1 MGAKQAIVICP
12 GRGSYTKEELGYL
25 KRHST
30 QKQEDLLDS
39 FDAYRK
45 SYEQVAIQDLDRA
58 EKFQTN
64 LMTRGENASALIYAC
79 SLVDYLNIDPE
90 KIEVVGII
98 GNSMGWY
105 ITLALSG
112 AISHFQG
119 LELINTMGSMMKD
132 QIIGAQAIY
141 SLVDEQWKRDS
152 NAEKATRQLL
162 EAHSSK
168 LFPSISLGGMQVL
181 GGTQEGISLALKT
194 LPKKEGK
201 YPFQLTNHGAFHTPL
216 LHSISEMALKEFPID
231 FFGPPKIPIVD
242 GAGKIRTSYGTDVE
256 ELRSYTL
263 KDQVLRPYDFTASL
277 EVALKEFAPDCLIL
291 LGPGSSL
298 GAPIGQTCVQL
309 NWHGM
314 ESKLDFQKLQKE
326 NPFLL
331 SMAKSSERSQLV

>member
-105 ITLALSG
+105 TALGLSG
-112 AISHFQG
+112 ALPGPQSSPKAPEEQKNAPQRAILGQSSFVSEAMRQV
-119 LELINTMGSMMKD
+119 NTTK
-132 QIIGAQAIY
+132 
-141 SLVDEQWKRDS
+141 
-152 NAEKATRQLL
+152 
-162 EAHSSK
+162 
-168 LFPSISLGGMQVL
+168 
-181 GGTQEGISLALKT
+181 
-194 LPKKEGK
+194 
-201 YPFQLTNHGAFHTPL
+201 
-216 LHSISEMALKEFPID
+216 
-231 FFGPPKIPIVD
+231 
-242 GAGKIRTSYGTDVE
+242 
-256 ELRSYTL
+256 
-263 KDQVLRPYDFTASL
+263 
-277 EVALKEFAPDCLIL
+277 
-291 LGPGSSL
+291 
-298 GAPIGQTCVQL
+298 
-309 NWHGM
+309 
-314 ESKLDFQKLQKE
+314 
-326 NPFLL
+326 
-331 SMAKSSERSQLV
+331 